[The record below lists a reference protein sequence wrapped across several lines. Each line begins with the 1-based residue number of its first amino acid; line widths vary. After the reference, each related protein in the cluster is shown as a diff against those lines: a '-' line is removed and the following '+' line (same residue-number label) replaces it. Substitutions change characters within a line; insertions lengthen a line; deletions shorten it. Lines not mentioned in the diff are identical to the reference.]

1 MAAIE
6 RLLDRIIVRAEVLG
20 GKPCIRGSRVT
31 VESVLERLASGASP
45 SEILADHPGLERDDV
60 FACAAYARAIIAG
73 AGGPAAAIEAAE
85 HGPPAVPKASSTR
98 MSLRELAA
106 RPPAEIDRVVRA
118 AGIVMDAEEIEAW
131 DGTAGDG
138 LDE

>member
-1 MAAIE
+1 MPADD
-6 RLLDRIIVRAEVLG
+6 RLLQRITVLPEVLD
-20 GKPCIRGSRVT
+20 GKPCIRGSSLT
-31 VESVLERLASGASP
+31 VEFVLGRLAEGASP
-45 SEILADHPGLERDDV
+45 EAILSDYPELELDDV
-60 FACAAYARAIIAG
+60 LACTAYAQTVIAG
-73 AGGPAAAIEAAE
+73 DKPTKATVRTSNAALQAAG
-85 HGPPAVPKASSTR
+85 